1 MIIMVVFFNLFLF
14 ATFCII
20 YFICFWIYWFI
31 FFRSSSHLFKM
42 FLTDFRSHFP
52 TDSAIFSKQIS
63 QFSEQTQVNWSCDFK
78 SKLSI

>member
-14 ATFCII
+14 FILFVFGFI
-20 YFICFWIYWFI
+20 YLY
-31 FFRSSSHLFKM
+31 FFVHLSHLFKM

-63 QFSEQTQVNWSCDFK
+63 QFSERTQVNRSCDFK
-78 SKLSI
+78 LKLSI